1 MLKRLLAALLIAT
14 PLFTA
19 MAQADAK
26 FESFIQS
33 LWPRV
38 KAAGISRSLF
48 DAAFAGVTDPDPAVL
63 KLAATQPEFTS
74 TTSAYL
80 AKAVT
85 PIRIDTGQQMKGG
98 DAGLL
103 SAIEKKYG
111 VDRHILLGIWGMES
125 NFGKDKGLHGR
136 HALPGNTHLCGAEKT
151 ICARTAHRRLQDIEE
166 RQQAARE
173 ILPAPGPPPWATRNL
188 SPPPICPMR
197 WIGPA
202 MARRISGD
210 PRKMRWPQ
218 PQIIWTRPA
227 GNPIR
232 PWGWEV
238 SLPAKFNKALIGRSK
253 WRPVSEWVKLGVTP
267 AGGGKFSAPQA
278 DAFVMIPQGID
289 GPAFLV
295 TRNFLALMAYNFSHS
310 YALAVGHLADRIRGG
325 GPIVGTWPDLNFD
338 LSFAQRVDLQKRLS
352 RLGFETGGADGR
364 FGART
369 YEAIIAYQKSVG
381 LPLDGKPSA
390 KLLERLQSAG

>member
-1 MLKRLLAALLIAT
+1 MLKRLLVSLLVAT
-14 PLFTA
+14 PLFTS
-19 MAQADAK
+19 MAHADAK
-26 FESFIQS
+26 FESFIQT

-38 KAAGISRSLF
+38 QAAGISRSLF

-63 KLAATQPEFTS
+63 KLALTQPEFTS

-80 AKAVT
+80 EKAVT
-85 PIRIDTGQQMKGG
+85 PIRIDTGQQMK
-98 DAGLL
+98 ASEAALL

-125 NFGKDKGLHGR
+125 NFGKDKGSMSVMRSLATLIYAGR
-136 HALPGNTHLCGAEKT
+136 KK
-151 ICARTAHRRLQDIEE
+151 QY
-166 RQQAARE
+166 ARE
-173 ILPAPGPPPWATRNL
+173 QLIAAFKILRKGARSPDNFTGSWAA
-188 SPPPICPMR
+188 
-197 WIGPA
+197 A
-202 MARRISGD
+202 MGHTQFIPTSYLAYAVDWTGD
-210 PRKMRWPQ
+210 GKKD
-218 PQIIWTRPA
+218 IWGSKEDALASTANYLAKA
-227 GNPIR
+227 GWKADR

-253 WRPVSEWVKLGVTP
+253 WRSVSDWMKLGIVP
-267 AGGGKFSAPQA
+267 ANGGKFSAPQA

-295 TRNFLALMAYNFSHS
+295 TRNFLSIMDYNFSHS

-325 GPIVGTWPDLNFD
+325 GPFVGTWPDLNFD
-338 LSFAQRVDLQKRLS
+338 LSFAQRVEIQKRLS
-352 RLGFETGGADGR
+352 RLGFETGGSDGR

-390 KLLERLQSAG
+390 KLLERLKIAG

>member
-1 MLKRLLAALLIAT
+1 MLKRFLAALLVAA
-14 PLFTA
+14 PLFTSVA
-19 MAQADAK
+19 HADAK

-38 KAAGISRSLF
+38 KSAGISRALF

-63 KLAATQPEFTS
+63 KLAETQPEFNS

-85 PIRIDTGQQMKGG
+85 PIRIDTGQQVK
-98 DAGLL
+98 ASEASLL

-125 NFGKDKGLHGR
+125 NFGKDKGSMSVMRSLATLIYAGR
-136 HALPGNTHLCGAEKT
+136 KKKYASEQLIAAFRILKGG
-151 ICARTAHRRLQDIEE
+151 ARTPQNFTGSWAAAMGHTQFIPSSYLAYAVDWTGDGKKDIWGSKED
-166 RQQAARE
+166 ALASTANY
-173 ILPAPGPPPWATRNL
+173 LA
-188 SPPPICPMR
+188 
-197 WIGPA
+197 
-202 MARRISGD
+202 
-210 PRKMRWPQ
+210 K
-218 PQIIWTRPA
+218 A
-227 GNPIR
+227 GWKADR

-253 WRPVSEWVKLGVTP
+253 WRPVSEWVKLGVAP
-267 AGGGKFSAPQA
+267 ATGGKFNAPQA

-295 TRNFLALMAYNFSHS
+295 TRNFLAIMDYNFSHS
-310 YALAVGHLADRIRGG
+310 YALAVGHLADRIRGS
-325 GPIVGTWPDLNFD
+325 GPFVGTWPDLNFD
-338 LSFAQRVDLQKRLS
+338 LSFAQRVELQKRLS
-352 RLGFETGGADGR
+352 RLGFETGGSDGR

-369 YEAIIAYQKSVG
+369 YEAIIAYQKSIG

-390 KLLERLQSAG
+390 KLLERLQNAG

>member
-1 MLKRLLAALLIAT
+1 MLKRLIAALLIAT
-14 PLFTA
+14 PLFTT
-19 MAQADAK
+19 MAHADAK

-48 DAAFAGVTDPDPAVL
+48 DAAFAGVTEPDAAVL
-63 KLAATQPEFTS
+63 KLASTQPEFTS

-85 PIRIDTGQQMKGG
+85 PIRIETGQQMKGS
-98 DAGLL
+98 DAALL
-103 SAIEKKYG
+103 AAIEKKYG

-125 NFGKDKGLHGR
+125 NFGKDKGSMGVMRSLATLLYAGR
-136 HALPGNTHLCGAEKT
+136 K
-151 ICARTAHRRLQDIEE
+151 QKF
-166 RQQAARE
+166 ARE
-173 ILPAPGPPPWATRNL
+173 QLIAAFKILKSGTRSPENFTGSWAA
-188 SPPPICPMR
+188 
-197 WIGPA
+197 A
-202 MARRISGD
+202 MGHTQFIPTSYLAYAVDWTGD
-210 PRKMRWPQ
+210 GKRD
-218 PQIIWTRPA
+218 IWGSKEDALASTANYLAKA
-227 GNPIR
+227 GWKSDR

-238 SLPAKFNKALIGRSK
+238 SLPPKFNKALIGRSK

-267 AGGGKFSAPQA
+267 ANGGKFSAPQA

-295 TRNFLALMAYNFSHS
+295 TRNFLSIMDYNFSHS

-338 LSFAQRVDLQKRLS
+338 LSFAQRVDLQRRLS

-390 KLLERLQSAG
+390 KLLERLQNAG